1 MTGASLNMLLAGAA
15 AAFTALLFA
24 NAARHKISDWDALT
38 GFVADYRVMPPGGVP
53 LTCKIVIGAEIAV
66 PASLLFREWRQY
78 GAILAIGLLTV
89 YAAAIALN
97 LLRGRTYIDCG
108 CGGATRP
115 LAWSLVARNAI
126 LAGIAALVLLSSG
139 NDPPLSAVFIGI
151 AVALMTWA
159 AFVTVEQVLH
169 NQARIRVILGAR

>member
-1 MTGASLNMLLAGAA
+1 MTEASLNILLAEAA
-15 AAFTALLFA
+15 DPFTALLFA

-38 GFVADYRVMPPGGVP
+38 RFVADYRVMPPGSVP
-53 LTCKIVIGAEIAV
+53 LTSKIVTAAEIAV
-66 PASLLFREWRQY
+66 PVSLLFREWRQY

-126 LAGIAALVLLSSG
+126 LSGIAALVLLSNG
-139 NDPPLSAVFIGI
+139 NAPPLSAVFIGI
-151 AVALMTWA
+151 AVGLMTWA
-159 AFVTVEQVLH
+159 AYVTVEQVLH
-169 NQARIRVILGAR
+169 NQARIRVIVGAP